1 MNLTMSASNAPVKS
15 LGHVLI
21 TGGCGF
27 LGHHIV
33 NLLLERH
40 PSTRVS
46 VLDLRTTHNR
56 KSSPNVSYYDSDV
69 TDSEATKTLF
79 AKLKPDVVIHT
90 AGSPLIAKN
99 EVHHKVNVEGTKNI
113 LSTAQE
119 NGVKAFVYTSSASVI
134 YDPKSELIN
143 ANETYPLIT
152 GDAQPE
158 YYTTT
163 KAYAESAVLS
173 ANRQRSNF
181 LTCAIRPAGIFGEGD
196 VQLLPK
202 MVTAFRKGQTKFQIG
217 SNDNLFDFSYVQ
229 NIAHG
234 HLLAVNALL
243 QTYKMMPTVPPDSK
257 RVDGEAFFITNGQP
271 VYFWD
276 FARAVWREAGDTL
289 PMSSVWHLGED
300 FAFAVGGTLEWLFW
314 AMGKTPNLTRQ
325 QVKYSCMTR
334 YYSID
339 KAKKRLGYWPIV
351 DLDEG
356 IRRGVRYILEQEK
369 RDAEKKG
376 Q

>member
-1 MNLTMSASNAPVKS
+1 MASSNNPVKS

-40 PSTRVS
+40 PATRVS

-56 KSSPNVSYYDSDV
+56 SSSANASYYD
-69 TDSEATKTLF
+69 TDITDTETVKSLF

-90 AGSPLIAKN
+90 ASPIMIAKN
-99 EVHHKVNVEGTKNI
+99 EFHYKVNVHGTKCV
-113 LSTAQE
+113 LEAAQE

-134 YDPKSELIN
+134 FDPKSELVN
-143 ANETYPLIT
+143 ADETYPLIT
-152 GDAQPE
+152 GAAQPE

-173 ANRQRSNF
+173 ANRTPSNF
-181 LTCAIRPAGIFGEGD
+181 LTCAIRPAGIIGEGD
-196 VQLLPK
+196 VQILPN
-202 MVTAFRKGQTKFQIG
+202 MVQAFHKGQTKFQIG
-217 SNDNLFDFSYVQ
+217 SNDNLFDFTYVQ

-243 QTYKMMPTVPPDSK
+243 ATHKMLPTVPLDSEK
-257 RVDGEAFFITNGQP
+257 VDGEAFFITNGQP

-289 PMSSVWHLGED
+289 PISSVWILSQD
-300 FAFAVGGTLEWLFW
+300 FAFMVGGILEWVFW
-314 AMGKTPNLTRQ
+314 AMGKKPNLTRQ

-334 YYSID
+334 YYSIQ
-339 KAKKRLGYWPIV
+339 KAKTRLGYRPIV

-356 IRRGVRYILEQEK
+356 VRRGVRFILDQEK
-369 RDAEKKG
+369 KAGEKNG

>member
-1 MNLTMSASNAPVKS
+1 MSASNAPVKS

-46 VLDLRTTHNR
+46 VVDLRTTHNR
-56 KSSPNVSYYDSDV
+56 NSNPNVSYYDSDV
-69 TDSEATKTLF
+69 TDSEATKALF
-79 AKLKPDVVIHT
+79 VRLKPDVVIHT

-99 EVHHKVNVEGTKNI
+99 EVHYKVNVEGTKNI

-163 KAYAESAVLS
+163 KVGRRHVSHKFCSLCGTQLS
-173 ANRQRSNF
+173 TS
-181 LTCAIRPAGIFGEGD
+181 
-196 VQLLPK
+196 LL
-202 MVTAFRKGQTKFQIG
+202 
-217 SNDNLFDFSYVQ
+217 
-229 NIAHG
+229 
-234 HLLAVNALL
+234 
-243 QTYKMMPTVPPDSK
+243 
-257 RVDGEAFFITNGQP
+257 
-271 VYFWD
+271 
-276 FARAVWREAGDTL
+276 
-289 PMSSVWHLGED
+289 
-300 FAFAVGGTLEWLFW
+300 
-314 AMGKTPNLTRQ
+314 
-325 QVKYSCMTR
+325 
-334 YYSID
+334 
-339 KAKKRLGYWPIV
+339 
-351 DLDEG
+351 
-356 IRRGVRYILEQEK
+356 
-369 RDAEKKG
+369 
-376 Q
+376 